1 MERPSIRDTMKVQEF
16 AGHLFFVSSF
26 TRMNRMRFRSV
37 AAVVL
42 GIGLGL
48 AGCGQNSAPARSAKG
63 SADQKKYR
71 IAVIPKGTTHEF
83 WKSVHAGAENAA
95 RELGNVEILWK
106 GSLLENDRDGQIS
119 VVQDFITRKVDG
131 ICLAP
136 LDSRALSKYVKEARQ
151 EGIPTVIFDSALS
164 DESDIVS
171 YVATDNSKGGAL
183 AAERLAVALGN
194 KGGVILLRYNPGSE
208 STEQRE
214 EGFLQALKKYPE
226 ISILSSNEY
235 SGTTP
240 ETSLDKSQQLFV
252 KFRDQV
258 NGVFA
263 VCEPNSTGMLKALEQ
278 EGLAGKV
285 KFVGFD
291 PSKQLVQAMREG
303 KMHGIVLQDPVKM
316 GHDAVLTLVQH
327 LEAKKVDK
335 RISTGEHIATPENID
350 EPEMQK
356 LLNPQQF
363 GE

>member
-1 MERPSIRDTMKVQEF
+1 MQC
-16 AGHLFFVSSF
+16 
-26 TRMNRMRFRSV
+26 SV
-37 AAVVL
+37 LAVWVL
-42 GIGLGL
+42 SLSVFL
-48 AGCGQNSAPARSAKG
+48 AGCGSENQPAKSGTVSGTK
-63 SADQKKYR
+63 KKYR

-131 ICLAP
+131 FCLAP
-136 LDSRALSKYVKEARQ
+136 LDSQALIKYVKEASQ
-151 EGIPTVIFDSALS
+151 ENIPTVIFDSALD

-171 YVATDNSKGGAL
+171 YVATDNYKGGAL
-183 AAERLAVALGN
+183 AAKQLGKALEG
-194 KGGVILLRYNPGSE
+194 KGGVILLRYNTGSE
-208 STEQRE
+208 STTQRE
-214 EGFLQALKKYPE
+214 EGFLDTLKKEFPE
-226 ISILSSNEY
+226 IKILSSNEY
-235 SGTTP
+235 SETTP
-240 ETSLDKSQQLFV
+240 EGSLDKSQKLLI
-252 KFRDQV
+252 KFHDQV
-258 NGVFA
+258 NGIFT

-291 PSKQLVQAMREG
+291 PSKQLIQAMRDG

-316 GHDAVLTLVQH
+316 GHDAVIALIQS
-327 LEAKKVDK
+327 LESKPPEK
-335 RISTGEHIATPENID
+335 RIPTGEHIATPENMD